1 MGSYEVTNYIVGICF
16 GVLSV
21 LAAQKVMQDPVVME
35 VNALK
40 AQDVIDAYNRGYKEA
55 LRTNPV
61 SFELEQTCLGL
72 WAQKQPVE

>member
-1 MGSYEVTNYIVGICF
+1 MSNYIVGICF

-21 LAAQKVMQDPVVME
+21 LAAQKVIQKPVVME
-35 VNALK
+35 VNAIK
-40 AQDVIDAYNRGYKEA
+40 AQDLIDAYNRGHKEA